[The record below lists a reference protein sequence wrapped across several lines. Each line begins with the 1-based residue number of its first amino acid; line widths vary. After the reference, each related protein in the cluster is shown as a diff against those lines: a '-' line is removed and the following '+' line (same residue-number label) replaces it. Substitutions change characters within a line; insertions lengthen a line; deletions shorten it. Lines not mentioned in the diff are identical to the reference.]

1 MLIRGASNP
10 QNGWQTPLIM
20 IDGVM
25 SSYNSNDVLRY
36 LTAKEVESITL
47 LKDASTQALYGVKG
61 NAGVLV
67 ITTKRGKKGPVR
79 IDVSYDQSVQQPTIS
94 PRFYHSWEYATFK
107 NEATY
112 NDNPSLGKTPVYSPV
127 DIANYISGE
136 NRELYPDNNWRRY
149 VL

>member
-94 PRFYHSWEYATFK
+94 PRFYHSWEYAT
-107 NEATY
+107 
-112 NDNPSLGKTPVYSPV
+112 V
-127 DIANYISGE
+127 
-136 NRELYPDNNWRRY
+136 
-149 VL
+149 